1 TGCPRPRGRRRE
13 CRHPSDRGGTSS
25 ASSTADGRT
34 HEPRPFLTLRRMTL
48 RAVIKAGGSKGVDR
62 DAVADMVAE
71 VARLDEIVLVHGA
84 SAETDRLAAALDGP
98 QGTLRPAA
106 GPAR

>member
-1 TGCPRPRGRRRE
+1 
-13 CRHPSDRGGTSS
+13 
-25 ASSTADGRT
+25 
-34 HEPRPFLTLRRMTL
+34 MTL

-84 SAETDRLAAALDGP
+84 SAETDRLAAALDVP
-98 QGTLRPAA
+98 QETLRSPSGHQSQSPEMRVAKNCSTV
-106 GPAR
+106 